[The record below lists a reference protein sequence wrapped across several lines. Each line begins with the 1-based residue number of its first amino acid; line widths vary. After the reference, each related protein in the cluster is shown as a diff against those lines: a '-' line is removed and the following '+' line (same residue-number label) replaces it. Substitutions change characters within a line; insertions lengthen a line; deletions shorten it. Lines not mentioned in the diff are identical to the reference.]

1 MRSNLLDRKISRKEF
16 IKNAGLGAAA
26 AAAAVAAS
34 PRDLFEAA
42 QVNFSDNI
50 AMGAVIGPAAPD
62 ATNLLWVDTFEIDD
76 EGVVKYHNGTEWH
89 DALAKRAVKLN
100 TARSIQVNLASE
112 SAPTFDGTANVTP
125 GVTGVLPITHGGT
138 GRATHTTNSVL
149 TGNGTG
155 AVNNVATADGA
166 FFATGSGAA
175 PSFGTLPVAQGG
187 TGATSAADART
198 NLGVVAGNVPM
209 TDYAKGATA
218 GVAIAATDSVNAAIG
233 KLEKT
238 LEGVSGTASSHAHG
252 NITNDGK
259 LGTASC
265 AVTTN
270 ANKQIQA
277 ESLATTAPTASGTA
291 TAFITSVSQA
301 ANGKISASKS
311 SLPTASTSTAGII
324 QIGTGAT
331 NAAAGN
337 HNHSGVYEPAF
348 TTLAIS
354 KGGTGATTAAAA
366 RNALGLGNTTGAVP
380 VANGGTGATT
390 AAAARTNLGLGT
402 AAVRAVG
409 EIPIGSASGT
419 TFATIWVE
427 T

>member
-16 IKNAGLGAAA
+16 IKKAGLGAAA